1 MRASE
6 TVHAEP
12 AFSLGA
18 PSYRVNF
25 WQRSGEGAWALD
37 AFVLTEVREVTEAL
51 EWAEEHANGRRFEL
65 FAEGQEEP
73 VGFFG
78 TPRTSGLVRLLG
90 ENPNIG
96 GPVVIGR
103 FIRV

>member
-1 MRASE
+1 
-6 TVHAEP
+6 VH
-12 AFSLGA
+12 
-18 PSYRVNF
+18 F

-37 AFVLTEVREVTEAL
+37 AFVRTEVREVTEAL
-51 EWAEEHANGRRFEL
+51 EWTENLAKGRRFEL
-65 FAEGQEEP
+65 FAEGQEGP
-73 VGFFG
+73 VGSFG

-96 GPVVIGR
+96 EPVVIGR

>member
-12 AFSLGA
+12 AFSLDA

-25 WQRSGEGAWALD
+25 WQRSGEDAWALD

-51 EWAEEHANGRRFEL
+51 EWAREHANGRRFEL

-73 VGFFG
+73 VGSFV
-78 TPRTSGLVRLLG
+78 TPRKSGLVRLLG

-96 GPVVIGR
+96 EPVVIGR
-103 FIRV
+103 FTRV